1 MVIDMSNESIIL
13 MLGFLASLI
22 SVVKPVLK
30 LNSSITRLND
40 SVKSLSEQILNIIK
54 IQNESNKRIED
65 HERRILLIERSK

>member
-1 MVIDMSNESIIL
+1 MSNESIIL

-22 SVVKPVLK
+22 SVVKPVIK

-40 SVKSLSEQILNIIK
+40 SVKSLSDQILNIIK

>member
-1 MVIDMSNESIIL
+1 MSNESIIL

-22 SVVKPVLK
+22 SVVNPVLK